1 MLETYGLDEVLRP
14 KVDAVGAAFGLC
26 FD

>member
-1 MLETYGLDEVLRP
+1 LETYGLDEVLRP